1 MFTFNAA
8 WIVRACCAVLL
19 FAVFAQDGPPAE
31 PPAPAPEPPVAKES
45 PAPERPMTPD
55 ERLRAEIASLLAE
68 LHHLRAEL
76 AKAQLEASQAQ
87 RELAELRQFMAD
99 HDTYGRDFEQYRAVR
114 ESVEREQRRREMEAA
129 RERREAEAAA
139 RAARQQAAR
148 AQRDRERSEA
158 REVQRYRN
166 AGFTALGLDVWMGPS
181 SYHYSTREATPTP
194 LRFDPIFGF
203 FYQDAGQQVTI
214 DYTSMTISGSVLNG
228 SNAVRN
234 IGIAVTFFDSRGNQV
249 GHEIIQI
256 DNARPDVPYPFT
268 STVRMALDRAFSSS
282 SAYVLYADPISP
294 N

>member
-1 MFTFNAA
+1 MFTINAA
-8 WIVRACCAVLL
+8 WVVRACCAVLL
-19 FAVFAQDGPPAE
+19 VAVFVQDEPPTE
-31 PPAPAPEPPVAKES
+31 PPVPAPAPPAAKE
-45 PAPERPMTPD
+45 PAAPERPLTPD

-68 LHHLRAEL
+68 LHSLRAEL
-76 AKAQLEASQAQ
+76 AKAQLESSQAQ
-87 RELAELRQFMAD
+87 RELAELRQFIAD

-114 ESVEREQRRREMEAA
+114 EIVEREQRRRELEAA

-139 RAARQQAAR
+139 RLARQQAAR

-203 FYQDAGQQVTI
+203 YQDAGQQASI

-228 SNAVRN
+228 TNAVRN
-234 IGIAVTFFDSRGNQV
+234 IGIAVTFFDSRGSQV

-268 STVRMALDRAFSSS
+268 STVRMALDRPFTSS
-282 SAYVLYADPISP
+282 SAYVLYADPISS